1 MGETSVV
8 VADVLNSIF
17 PGILSIILVLFLM
30 RLIKKGRRP
39 VQLIIGIFAISFI
52 GAFIGIF

>member
-1 MGETSVV
+1 MGQTSVV

-17 PGILSIILVLFLM
+17 PGILSIVLVLFLM
-30 RLIKKGRRP
+30 SLIKKGRRP
-39 VQLIIGIFAISFI
+39 VQLIVGIFAVAFI